1 MGSLRRMAS
10 VMRAT
15 ALTAGVLL
23 VSASEPDSP
32 TLRAGEVPPPPVR
45 TDSHATLLV
54 FSAQARRFLNLEAR
68 SFSTEFIG
76 CMIGEAHGP
85 VVVVSRIAPA
95 DVDPIE
101 SATTHVVPRESCENS
116 GWEGTVGIIH
126 SHPTAERC
134 WYFFPGTQ
142 VMTSDA
148 QSFLYQPYPVDAI
161 LCGRKVVWV
170 GRDMLERNVVVAPSE
185 HNASTPAAP
194 QRGNMVQGGAGPDRR
209 PGEY

>member
-1 MGSLRRMAS
+1 MGSLERLAS

-15 ALTAGVLL
+15 ALAAGVLA
-23 VSASEPDSP
+23 VSASEPESP
-32 TLRAGEVPPPPVR
+32 MLRAGEVPPPPVQPG
-45 TDSHATLLV
+45 SHATLLV
-54 FSAQARRFLNLEAR
+54 LSSQARRFLNLEAR
-68 SFSTEFIG
+68 SFTTEFIG

-101 SATTHVVPRESCENS
+101 SAKTHVVPLESCENS

-148 QSFLYQPYPVDAI
+148 QSFLYQPYEVDAI
-161 LCGRKVVWV
+161 LCGRKVVWI
-170 GRDMLERNVVVAPSE
+170 GRDLVERDLLVGAPE
-185 HNASTPAAP
+185 HDASAPALP
-194 QRGNMVQGGAGPDRR
+194 QRGNTVQGGAGP
-209 PGEY
+209 GGY